1 MLKKGH
7 YLFDGSKS
15 LPLSGVSRPEWVYA
29 TSSLDNDSSDLSTF
43 QAYTLV
49 PYLYRA
55 IDLRAKAVS
64 GMPWLLVRERDRADI
79 SRDPAYR
86 SIVRG
91 MRMRLYVT
99 EAALCLY
106 GAAYWLKEAN
116 RLGGNLSPRWVL
128 PTSIMPR
135 YDTQQGLVGFERLDN
150 IDNHGT
156 RRIGLSDVV
165 YIWQPGLSADI
176 GPGIAPAQVALAAAG
191 VLHNLDRFT
200 EGFFKRGAIK
210 ATLLSV
216 EGNPS
221 RAELDRLEQ
230 WWKRLATGVRRAWE
244 SIAIRSTV
252 KPVVIG
258 DGLKDTVDEV
268 LTRQRR
274 EDVCAA
280 LGVPHSLI
288 SADAASYATSQQ
300 DTLNF
305 YQQTVVPQSL
315 LIEEALNEQLMEP
328 EGLRWQF
335 QPERL
340 EVFQAA
346 EMQKAAAVAKLV
358 GEPIMTVNEGRAW
371 MGLPPLEDTGQNGR
385 NEGQKVELWQ
395 PTRS

>member
-1 MLKKGH
+1 
-7 YLFDGSKS
+7 
-15 LPLSGVSRPEWVYA
+15 
-29 TSSLDNDSSDLSTF
+29 
-43 QAYTLV
+43 
-49 PYLYRA
+49 
-55 IDLRAKAVS
+55 
-64 GMPWLLVRERDRADI
+64 
-79 SRDPAYR
+79 
-86 SIVRG
+86 
-91 MRMRLYVT
+91 
-99 EAALCLY
+99 
-106 GAAYWLKEAN
+106 
-116 RLGGNLSPRWVL
+116 
-128 PTSIMPR
+128 
-135 YDTQQGLVGFERLDN
+135 
-150 IDNHGT
+150 
-156 RRIGLSDVV
+156 
-165 YIWQPGLSADI
+165 
-176 GPGIAPAQVALAAAG
+176 
-191 VLHNLDRFT
+191 
-200 EGFFKRGAIK
+200 
-210 ATLLSV
+210 LLSV

-288 SADAASYATSQQ
+288 SADAANYATSQQ

-358 GEPIMTVNEGRAW
+358 GAPIMTVNEGRAW
-371 MGLPPLEDTGQNGR
+371 MGLPPLEDAEDAGQTR
-385 NEGQKVELWQ
+385 RSEGQKVELWQ
-395 PTRS
+395 PTR